1 MGRAA
6 HGRFRWLFLRTS
18 TRPKEF
24 SFRRNAKVAPK
35 DTDREHIGI
44 SARRVFAAQVKSGAR
59 PGSPTK
65 TPVTSMS
72 TTETNLAG
80 APFVVA
86 ALYKFV
92 DLHAD
97 ELETVHRELETL
109 CDANQIQ
116 GTLLLANEGL
126 NGTVAGSKDAVD
138 TLTVYLRNSPFF
150 ADIEIKLSSASTAPF
165 NRLKVKRKK
174 EIVTI
179 GDSSVRPVERVG
191 TYVDPKD
198 WNALINQP
206 DVIVIDTR
214 NDYEYRVG
222 RFEGAVNPDTTSFT
236 EFPQYVKDNLNPDQ
250 HKRVAMYCTG
260 GIRCE
265 KSTSLLV
272 EAGFEEVYHLHGGI
286 LKYLEHVAEGESLWQ
301 GECFVFDQRVSL
313 KHDLEEGT
321 HQLCFACRQPLS
333 PEEIA
338 LDSYEAGVSCVHCID
353 TVTPERRDGLR
364 ERMRQI
370 RQARERGEE
379 HIGDESIPSQ
389 RTRKRRDKARD
400 TNVR

>member
-1 MGRAA
+1 MERL
-6 HGRFRWLFLRTS
+6 HLRTR
-18 TRPKEF
+18 TL
-24 SFRRNAKVAPK
+24 N
-35 DTDREHIGI
+35 ILGI
-44 SARRVFAAQVKSGAR
+44 PARRIDAARV
-59 PGSPTK
+59 GSAVRLESLSK

-72 TTETNLAG
+72 STQTELTG

-92 DLHAD
+92 DLTA
-97 ELETVHRELETL
+97 EEVETVQRELETL
-109 CDANQIQ
+109 CEANHLQ
-116 GTLLLANEGL
+116 GTLLLAKEGL
-126 NGTVAGSKDAVD
+126 NGTVAGSAHAVD
-138 TLTVYLRNSPFF
+138 LLTAYLRSSRFF

-179 GDSSVRPVERVG
+179 GDTSVRPVDCVG

-206 DVIVIDTR
+206 DVLVIDTR

-222 RFEGAVNPDTTSFT
+222 RFDGAVNPDTTSFT
-236 EFPQYVKDNLNPDQ
+236 EFPQYVKDNLNPEQ

-286 LKYLEHVAEGESLWQ
+286 LKYLEHMKEEESLWQ

-313 KHDLEEGT
+313 KHDLEEGS

-333 PEEIA
+333 PEELA

-370 RQARERGEE
+370 RQARARGEE
-379 HIGDESIPSQ
+379 HIGDDSIPSQ
-389 RTRKRRDKARD
+389 RTRKRRDKVRD
-400 TNVR
+400 TNA

>member
-1 MGRAA
+1 MERLHLRTRTLNILGIPARRIDAAPVGRAV
-6 HGRFRWLFLRTS
+6 RLESLS
-18 TRPKEF
+18 
-24 SFRRNAKVAPK
+24 
-35 DTDREHIGI
+35 
-44 SARRVFAAQVKSGAR
+44 
-59 PGSPTK
+59 K

-72 TTETNLAG
+72 STQTELTG

-92 DLHAD
+92 DLTAED
-97 ELETVHRELETL
+97 VETVQRELETL
-109 CDANQIQ
+109 CEANHLQ
-116 GTLLLANEGL
+116 GTLLLAKEGL
-126 NGTVAGSKDAVD
+126 NGTVAGSAHAVD
-138 TLTVYLRNSPFF
+138 LLTAYLRSSRFF

-165 NRLKVKRKK
+165 NRLKVKSKK

-179 GDSSVRPVERVG
+179 GDTSVRPVDCVG

-206 DVIVIDTR
+206 DVLVIDTR

-222 RFEGAVNPDTTSFT
+222 RFDGAVNPDTTSFT
-236 EFPQYVKDNLNPDQ
+236 EFPQFVKDNLNPEQ

-286 LKYLEHVAEGESLWQ
+286 LKYLEHVTEEESLWQ

-313 KHDLEEGT
+313 KHDLEEGS

-333 PEEIA
+333 PEELA

-379 HIGDESIPSQ
+379 HIGGDSIPSQ
-389 RTRKRRDKARD
+389 RTRKRRDKVRD
-400 TNVR
+400 TNA

>member
-1 MGRAA
+1 MERLHLRTRTLNILGIPARRIDAAPVGRAVRLESLSKA
-6 HGRFRWLFLRTS
+6 
-18 TRPKEF
+18 
-24 SFRRNAKVAPK
+24 
-35 DTDREHIGI
+35 
-44 SARRVFAAQVKSGAR
+44 
-59 PGSPTK
+59 
-65 TPVTSMS
+65 PVTSMS
-72 TTETNLAG
+72 STQTELTG

-92 DLHAD
+92 DLTA
-97 ELETVHRELETL
+97 EEVETVQRELETL
-109 CDANQIQ
+109 CEANHLQ
-116 GTLLLANEGL
+116 GTLLLAKEGL
-126 NGTVAGSKDAVD
+126 NGTVAGSAHAVD
-138 TLTVYLRNSPFF
+138 LLTAYLRSSRFF

-179 GDSSVRPVERVG
+179 GDTSVRPVDCVG

-206 DVIVIDTR
+206 DVLVIDTR

-222 RFEGAVNPDTTSFT
+222 RFDGAVNPDTTSFT
-236 EFPQYVKDNLNPDQ
+236 EFPQYVKDNLNPEQ

-286 LKYLEHVAEGESLWQ
+286 LKYLEHVKEEESLWQ

-313 KHDLEEGT
+313 KHDLEEGS
-321 HQLCFACRQPLS
+321 HQLCFACRRPLS
-333 PEEIA
+333 PEELA

-379 HIGDESIPSQ
+379 HIGDDSIPSQ
-389 RTRKRRDKARD
+389 RTRKRRDKVRD
-400 TNVR
+400 TNA

>member
-1 MGRAA
+1 MERL
-6 HGRFRWLFLRTS
+6 HLRTR
-18 TRPKEF
+18 TL
-24 SFRRNAKVAPK
+24 N
-35 DTDREHIGI
+35 ILGI
-44 SARRVFAAQVKSGAR
+44 PARRIDAARV
-59 PGSPTK
+59 GSAVRLESLSK

-72 TTETNLAG
+72 STQTELTG

-92 DLHAD
+92 DLTA
-97 ELETVHRELETL
+97 EEVETVQRELETL
-109 CDANQIQ
+109 CEANHLQ
-116 GTLLLANEGL
+116 GTLLLAKEGL
-126 NGTVAGSKDAVD
+126 NGTVAGSAHAVD
-138 TLTVYLRNSPFF
+138 LLTAYLRSSRFF

-179 GDSSVRPVERVG
+179 GDTSVRPVDCVG

-206 DVIVIDTR
+206 DVLVIDTR

-222 RFEGAVNPDTTSFT
+222 RFDGAVNPDTTSFT
-236 EFPQYVKDNLNPDQ
+236 EFPQYVKDNLNPEQ

-286 LKYLEHVAEGESLWQ
+286 LKYLEHVKEEESLWQ

-313 KHDLEEGT
+313 KHDLEEGS

-333 PEEIA
+333 PAELA

-379 HIGDESIPSQ
+379 HIGDDSIPSQ
-389 RTRKRRDKARD
+389 RTRKRRDKVRD
-400 TNVR
+400 TNA

>member
-1 MGRAA
+1 MERL
-6 HGRFRWLFLRTS
+6 HLRTRTLNILGIAARS
-18 TRPKEF
+18 
-24 SFRRNAKVAPK
+24 
-35 DTDREHIGI
+35 IG
-44 SARRVFAAQVKSGAR
+44 AAQVVSAVR
-59 PGSPTK
+59 LESLSK

-72 TTETNLAG
+72 STQTELTG

-86 ALYKFV
+86 ALYKFI
-92 DLHAD
+92 DLNT
-97 ELETVHRELETL
+97 EEVETVKRELEAL
-109 CDANQIQ
+109 CEANHLQ
-116 GTLLLANEGL
+116 GTLLLAKEGL
-126 NGTVAGSKDAVD
+126 NGTLAGSAHAVD
-138 TLTVYLRNSPFF
+138 LLTAYLRNSRFF

-179 GDSSVRPVERVG
+179 GDTSVRPVDRVG

-206 DVIVIDTR
+206 DVLVIDTR

-222 RFEGAVNPDTTSFT
+222 RFDGAVNPDTTSFT
-236 EFPQYVKDNLNPDQ
+236 EFPQYVKANLNPDQ

-286 LKYLEHVAEGESLWQ
+286 LKYLEHVKEEESLWQ

-313 KHDLEEGT
+313 KHDLEEGS

-333 PEEIA
+333 PEELA

-353 TVTPERRDGLR
+353 TVAPERRDGLR

-379 HIGDESIPSQ
+379 HIGDDSIPSQ
-389 RTRKRRDKARD
+389 RKRKRRDKVRD
-400 TNVR
+400 TNA

>member
-1 MGRAA
+1 MERL
-6 HGRFRWLFLRTS
+6 HLRTR
-18 TRPKEF
+18 TL
-24 SFRRNAKVAPK
+24 N
-35 DTDREHIGI
+35 ILGI
-44 SARRVFAAQVKSGAR
+44 PARRIDAARV
-59 PGSPTK
+59 GSAVRLESLSK
-65 TPVTSMS
+65 TSVTSMS
-72 TTETNLAG
+72 STQTELTG

-92 DLHAD
+92 DLTA
-97 ELETVHRELETL
+97 EEVETVQRELETL
-109 CDANQIQ
+109 CEANHLQ
-116 GTLLLANEGL
+116 GTLLLAKEGL
-126 NGTVAGSKDAVD
+126 NGTVAGSAHAVD
-138 TLTVYLRNSPFF
+138 LLTAYLRSSRFF

-179 GDSSVRPVERVG
+179 GDTSVRPVDCVG

-206 DVIVIDTR
+206 DVLVIDTR

-222 RFEGAVNPDTTSFT
+222 RFDGAVNPDTTSFT
-236 EFPQYVKDNLNPDQ
+236 EFPQFVKDNLNPEQ

-286 LKYLEHVAEGESLWQ
+286 LKYLEHVKEEESLWQ

-313 KHDLEEGT
+313 KHDLEEGS

-333 PEEIA
+333 PAELA

-353 TVTPERRDGLR
+353 TVAPERRDGLR

-379 HIGDESIPSQ
+379 HIGDDSIPSQ
-389 RTRKRRDKARD
+389 RTRKRRDKVRD
-400 TNVR
+400 TNA

>member
-1 MGRAA
+1 MNI
-6 HGRFRWLFLRTS
+6 L
-18 TRPKEF
+18 
-24 SFRRNAKVAPK
+24 
-35 DTDREHIGI
+35 GI
-44 SARRVFAAQVKSGAR
+44 PARRIDAAPV
-59 PGSPTK
+59 GSAVRLESLSK

-72 TTETNLAG
+72 STQTELTG

-92 DLHAD
+92 DLTAED
-97 ELETVHRELETL
+97 VETVKRELETL
-109 CDANQIQ
+109 CEANHLQ
-116 GTLLLANEGL
+116 GTLLLAKEGL
-126 NGTVAGSKDAVD
+126 NGTVAGSAHAVD
-138 TLTVYLRNSPFF
+138 LLTAYLRSSRFF

-179 GDSSVRPVERVG
+179 GDTSVRPVDCVG

-206 DVIVIDTR
+206 DVLVIDTR

-222 RFEGAVNPDTTSFT
+222 RFDGAVNPDTTSFT
-236 EFPQYVKDNLNPDQ
+236 EFPQYVKDNLNPEQ

-286 LKYLEHVAEGESLWQ
+286 LKYLEHVKEEESLWQ

-313 KHDLEEGT
+313 KHDLEEGS

-333 PEEIA
+333 PEELA

-379 HIGDESIPSQ
+379 HIGDDSIPSQ
-389 RTRKRRDKARD
+389 RTRKRRDKVRD
-400 TNVR
+400 TNA

>member
-1 MGRAA
+1 MERL
-6 HGRFRWLFLRTS
+6 HLRTR
-18 TRPKEF
+18 TL
-24 SFRRNAKVAPK
+24 N
-35 DTDREHIGI
+35 ILGI
-44 SARRVFAAQVKSGAR
+44 PARRIDAAPV
-59 PGSPTK
+59 GSAVRLESLSK

-72 TTETNLAG
+72 STQTELTG

-92 DLHAD
+92 DLTA
-97 ELETVHRELETL
+97 EEVETVQRELETL
-109 CDANQIQ
+109 CEANHLQ
-116 GTLLLANEGL
+116 GTLLLAKEGL
-126 NGTVAGSKDAVD
+126 NGTVAGSAHAVD
-138 TLTVYLRNSPFF
+138 LLTAYLRSSRFF

-179 GDSSVRPVERVG
+179 GDTSVRPVDCVG

-206 DVIVIDTR
+206 DVLVIDTR

-222 RFEGAVNPDTTSFT
+222 RFDGAVNPDTTSFT
-236 EFPQYVKDNLNPDQ
+236 EFPQFVKDNLNPEQ

-286 LKYLEHVAEGESLWQ
+286 LKYLEHVKEEESLWQ

-313 KHDLEEGT
+313 KHDLEEGS

-333 PEEIA
+333 PEELA

-379 HIGDESIPSQ
+379 HIGDDSIPSQ
-389 RTRKRRDKARD
+389 RTRKRRDKVRD
-400 TNVR
+400 TNA